1 MKVNMDLDLETIN
14 IINKPFLTRPE
25 VMKLARVKESTASSI
40 IGIAKE
46 KFNGY
51 CSWSSYVVR
60 TDAVLQALGLDKE
73 KILEDF
79 KYIVDAFV
87 YAQKLNLK
95 GEENGK

>member
-1 MKVNMDLDLETIN
+1 MELDYSIFN
-14 IINKPFLTRPE
+14 IITNPFMKRE
-25 VMKLARVKESTASSI
+25 DVMKIAKVKEATASKI
-40 IGIAKE
+40 IKLAKE

-87 YAQKLNLK
+87 YAQKLNLNLK